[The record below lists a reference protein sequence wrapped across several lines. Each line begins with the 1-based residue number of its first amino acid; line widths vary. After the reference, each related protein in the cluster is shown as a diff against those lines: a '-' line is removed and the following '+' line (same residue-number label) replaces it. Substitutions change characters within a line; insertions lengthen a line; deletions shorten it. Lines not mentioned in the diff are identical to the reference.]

1 MSSLGTITS
10 SVSSAVSSVKNVASA
25 ASSTVG
31 AVSGA
36 ANYVVGSAKSA
47 ASAVSK
53 VSSAASSLTSAVSG
67 ATSGVGNS
75 RSLARINQE
84 GERLFTVRPR
94 YYATDPDNPKR
105 GEAASIRIISSKG
118 TLESSEIASMLKSSP
133 RHEKAAVTKMLSTG
147 YQEFILSDINYQ
159 IAEKHQVFQT
169 FGGRD
174 AVYFYGRAPIM
185 LQISGYVIDD
195 LDNDQFAKMASAYTN
210 HLRGTRLAK
219 NYSIVELSLPN
230 ATFFGAITAI
240 NFNQSADRDT
250 DVRFTMTFVVR
261 DTVFRSTD
269 TYFTDDSG
277 NVVDYQNENF
287 LQSAELPI
295 TQAVIN
301 AKSADAKAVIRGTT
315 ATTVAN
321 NTAGLDIAGIYQN
334 GVDIIPSVAD
344 LLGGFSLDDLTG
356 FFTKWN
362 NALGEVLN
370 VVTSVIDDVT
380 SFANEAVAYI
390 GAIEAGID
398 GFLSTISNVVVQFEN
413 MIDTVKDAYGTIVN
427 FPETLT
433 NKIGRFISNGFIEPA
448 GASIIGSRFV
458 SAADAE
464 AALRVL
470 SRNDAGPIRGTDL
483 VEKLVNKNADDVA
496 IIDAEDI

>member
-1 MSSLGTITS
+1 MSIVGTVT
-10 SVSSAVSSVKNVASA
+10 SAVSSATSKA
-25 ASSTVG
+25 G
-31 AVSGA
+31 
-36 ANYVVGSAKSA
+36 YVVGSAKA
-47 ASAVSK
+47 
-53 VSSAASSLTSAVSG
+53 AASSVTSVANSASSLVRTITGSTSSTSAS
-67 ATSGVGNS
+67 GNS
-75 RSLARINQE
+75 RSIARINQE
-84 GERLFTVRPR
+84 GERLYTVRPR
-94 YYATDPDNPKR
+94 YYATDPENPKR
-105 GEAASIRIISSKG
+105 GEAASIRIITSKG
-118 TLESSEIASMLKSSP
+118 ALESSEIASMLKGSA

-147 YQEFILSDINYQ
+147 YQEFILSEINYS

-169 FGGRD
+169 FGGKD

-185 LQISGYVIDD
+185 LNISGFVIDD

-240 NFNQSADRDT
+240 NFSQSSDRDT
-250 DVRFTMTFVVR
+250 DVRFSMSFIVR
-261 DTVFRSTD
+261 DSIFRSTD

-295 TQAVIN
+295 TKAVVN
-301 AKSADAKAVIRGTT
+301 AKSADAKAVIRGKT
-315 ATTVAN
+315 ASTVADN
-321 NTAGLDIAGIYQN
+321 VSGLDINGIYQN
-334 GVDIIPSVAD
+334 GVDIIPSMSD

-362 NALGEVLN
+362 NALGEVLS
-370 VVTSVIDDVT
+370 VVTGVVNDVN
-380 SFANEAVAYI
+380 SFVNEARSYI

-398 GFLSTISNVVVQFEN
+398 GFLSTISNVVIQVEN
-413 MIDTVKDAYGTIVN
+413 MVDNLKDAYGTIVN
-427 FPETLT
+427 FPETLS
-433 NKIGRFISNGFIEPA
+433 NKIGRFISNGFIEPS
-448 GASIIGSRFV
+448 GASIVGSRFV

-483 VEKLVNKNADDVA
+483 VEAVVNKNADSVA
-496 IIDAEDI
+496 IIDAEDV

>member
-1 MSSLGTITS
+1 MSTLGDLTS
-10 SVSSAVSSVKNVASA
+10 GVSSAVSSAKNVAGSVQ
-25 ASSTVG
+25 STVG
-31 AVSGA
+31 AVSSA
-36 ANYVVGSAKSA
+36 ANYVVGSAKGA
-47 ASAVSK
+47 ASAVS
-53 VSSAASSLTSAVSG
+53 SITSAASSLASTVTG
-67 ATSGVGNS
+67 GTGNS

-84 GERLFTVRPR
+84 GERLYTVRPR

-169 FGGRD
+169 FGGKD

-240 NFNQSADRDT
+240 NFAQAADRDT
-250 DVRFTMTFVVR
+250 DVRFTMTFIVR
-261 DTVFRSTD
+261 DSVFRSTD

-295 TQAVIN
+295 TQAVVN
-301 AKSADAKAVIRGTT
+301 AKSADAKAVIKGST
-315 ATTVAN
+315 ASTVSDN
-321 NTAGLDIAGIYQN
+321 KSGLDIAGIYQN
-334 GVDIIPSVAD
+334 GVDIIPSMAD
-344 LLGGFSLDDLTG
+344 ILGGFSLDDLTG

-370 VVTSVIDDVT
+370 IVTSAIDDVT
-380 SFANEAVAYI
+380 SFVNEAVAYI

-413 MIDTVKDAYGTIVN
+413 MIETVKDAYGTIVS

-448 GASIIGSRFV
+448 GASIVGSRFV

-464 AALRVL
+464 AALRIL
-470 SRNDAGPIRGTDL
+470 SLNDAGPIRGTDL
-483 VEKLVNKNADDVA
+483 VEKAVNKNADNVA
-496 IIDAEDI
+496 IIDAEDV